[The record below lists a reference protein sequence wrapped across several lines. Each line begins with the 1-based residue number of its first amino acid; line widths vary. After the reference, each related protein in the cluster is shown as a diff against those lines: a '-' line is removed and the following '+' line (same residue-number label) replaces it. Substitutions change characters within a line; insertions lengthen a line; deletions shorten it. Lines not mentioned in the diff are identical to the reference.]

1 MVTEC
6 SIPEE
11 IKRITLV
18 GFKNDSAGI
27 SLAVA
32 RALQGRLFAVRLNT
46 DADLR
51 DISVITHLFFPPRP
65 DVVIGGE
72 KISERNE

>member
-1 MVTEC
+1 MVAEY

-11 IKRITLV
+11 IKRITLI

-32 RALQGRLFAVRLNT
+32 RALQGQLFAVRLDI

-51 DISVITHLFFPPRP
+51 DISVITHLFSPLRP

-72 KISERNE
+72 EISERNE